1 MLPRPNRPAADEALI
16 TEPVVS
22 IIESRLAAVGEDA
35 GPIARRTLHDE
46 IVTRVRDMI
55 IEGHLAPGT
64 RIHEG
69 QLGQS
74 LGVSRTPLRE
84 ALKFLASEGLIDLV
98 PSRGA
103 VVRRL
108 TRKDVRDMLQ
118 VLSALEALA
127 GRLACAEATDAE
139 IAEVRRLHDE
149 MIRLYEA
156 GNRLEYFKLNQRIHS
171 SFPKLSRNAML
182 AATHETIQ
190 ARLKRI
196 RFLGNETRD
205 KWRSSITEHEEMIT
219 ALERRDADALAEV
232 LSRHMANAWERI
244 QDVVP

>member
-1 MLPRPNRPAADEALI
+1 VLI
-16 TEPVVS
+16 TGRVVS
-22 IIESRLAAVGEDA
+22 IIESIRGVAGEEPL
-35 GPIARRTLHDE
+35 PIARRSLHDE
-46 IVTRVRDMI
+46 VVSRVRDMI
-55 IEGHLAPGT
+55 IEGHLAPGA

-69 QLGQS
+69 QLGKV

-103 VVRRL
+103 VVHRL

-127 GRLACAEATDAE
+127 ARLACIEATDAE
-139 IAEVRRLHDE
+139 IAEVRSLHDD
-149 MIRLYEA
+149 MIRCYEA
-156 GNRLEYFKLNQRIHS
+156 GNRLDYFKLNQGIHS

-196 RFLGNETRD
+196 RFLGNETHD
-205 KWRSSITEHEEMIT
+205 KWQSSIVEHEEMIA

-232 LSRHMANAWERI
+232 LSRHLANAYERI
-244 QDVVP
+244 EKLVP